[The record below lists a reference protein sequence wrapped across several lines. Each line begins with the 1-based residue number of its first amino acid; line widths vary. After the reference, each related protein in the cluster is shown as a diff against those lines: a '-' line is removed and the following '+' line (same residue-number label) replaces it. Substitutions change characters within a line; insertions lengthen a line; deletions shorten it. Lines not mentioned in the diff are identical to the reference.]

1 MDGGGADIASAGG
14 NVSETDSMNENMGVK
29 PNREYKD
36 TLFRK
41 LFEEKEAV
49 LELYN
54 AIRGTNYGPE
64 TNVSMVTL
72 DDTVYKEPLND
83 VSFTIDNNLV
93 VLIEHQS
100 TVNKNMPLRM
110 LIYVAMSYLRLT
122 DNLDKYKCTRIEIP
136 RPEFIVLYN
145 GEKDVPDMEVL
156 KLSEMFAKCDM
167 EYPYNLEV
175 IVRVYNINKG
185 RNPEMARRSATL
197 NGYEV
202 YTAKVREYRKTM
214 SFEQAV
220 DRATE
225 ECINENILVEFL
237 KIYRKAVHNMI
248 TAEWSFED
256 ALKVRTEEVW
266 QEARQEGLQEGLQE
280 GRQEGE
286 LKTLEKNVRHMY
298 QEGFSVEMIM
308 KGLGLSEQAV
318 KEILGL

>member
-1 MDGGGADIASAGG
+1 VGGG
-14 NVSETDSMNENMGVK
+14 VSEVDGMNENIGVK
-29 PNREYKD
+29 PNREYKN

-41 LFEEKEAV
+41 LFGEKGTV

-54 AIRGTNYGPE
+54 AIRGTNYGPD
-64 TNVSMVTL
+64 TNMSMVTL
-72 DDTVYKEPLND
+72 DDTMYIGPLND

-100 TVNKNMPLRM
+100 TVNENMPLRM
-110 LIYVAMSYLRLT
+110 LQYIAKSYEKLT
-122 DNLDKYKCTRIEIP
+122 DDADKYKCKRIKIP

-145 GEKDVPDMEVL
+145 GEEEVPDMVVL
-156 KLSEMFAKCDM
+156 KLSEMFAECDM

-225 ECINENILVEFL
+225 ECIKENMLVEFL

-266 QEARQEGLQEGLQE
+266 QEGLQKGRQE
-280 GRQEGE
+280 GRQENLNEIVG
-286 LKTLEKNVRHMY
+286 HMY
-298 QEGFSVEMIM
+298 KEGFDIADIAKAV
-308 KGLGLSEQAV
+308 KLSEQDING
-318 KEILGL
+318 ILGL